1 MWTVVLGSN
10 RRIGYEILDLDL
22 EKTEGCT
29 TDSLAVGFKMRIFEI
44 SEDCNSENLFVDES
58 EPSKTFRTP
67 RYPGVMPHS
76 LDCQY
81 TLRAPNGHRL
91 KFTVNPE
98 MFRMEAVEDE

>member
-1 MWTVVLGSN
+1 
-10 RRIGYEILDLDL
+10 
-22 EKTEGCT
+22 
-29 TDSLAVGFKMRIFEI
+29 MRIFEI

-58 EPSKTFRTP
+58 EPSKIFRTP

-98 MFRMEAVEDE
+98 MFRMEAVEDDCLCEYCDWMEIRDGPTEHAPLIG